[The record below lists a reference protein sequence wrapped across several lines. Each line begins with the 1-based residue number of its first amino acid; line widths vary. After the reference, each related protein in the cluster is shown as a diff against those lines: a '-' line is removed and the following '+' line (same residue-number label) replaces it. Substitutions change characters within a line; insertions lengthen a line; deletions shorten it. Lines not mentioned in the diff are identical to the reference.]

1 MDQFIEQ
8 IITGLSIGSILLL
21 VAIGLS
27 IIYGSMGIINLAHG
41 EFVMLGAYTAW
52 LLQSHFGLG
61 LLASLVP
68 IFLVVAAIGW
78 VIERYVLSLLNNRPL
93 DTILATW
100 GVGIML
106 QQGVRLMVGSELRYV
121 QMPPALSD
129 SMELLGLSVASYRV
143 FLFIVAIVLF
153 MGTWL
158 LMNRTTVG
166 MKLRAIMQDRS
177 VAASFG
183 INAKRVYALTFAYG
197 AGLAGLAGALVSPLK
212 SVSPDMGTGYVVDA
226 FMVVVLG
233 GVQSLAGTVA
243 SVWLLPPTI
252 TAQYHFDP
260 EGAVRPYVGAGINY
274 TFFYDPHSALP
285 NIGFK
290 NGFGW
295 ALQAGADVPVGEGP
309 YFLNFDVKKV
319 FLGTHVRAAGGA
331 VQASARLNPWII
343 GAGLGLRF

>member
-8 IITGLSIGSILLL
+8 IVTGLSIGSILLL
-21 VAIGLS
+21 VALGLS

-41 EFVMLGAYTAW
+41 EFVMLGAYAAW
-52 LLQSHFGLG
+52 VFHTYLGLG

-68 IFLVVAAIGW
+68 IFLVVAAFGW

-106 QQGVRLMVGSELRYV
+106 QQAVRLMVGSELRYV
-121 QMPPALSD
+121 QLPPALAD
-129 SMELLGLSVASYRV
+129 SMNVFGIPISSYRV
-143 FLFIVAIVLF
+143 FLFVVSIALF
-153 MGTWL
+153 GATWM

-166 MKLRAIMQDRS
+166 MKLRAIIQDRS

-243 SVWLLPPTI
+243 SAFILGELSGGIAFLQNDTVAKTIVLLAI
-252 TAQYHFDP
+252 VVLIRFRP
-260 EGAVRPYVGAGINY
+260 EGLFTAR
-274 TFFYDPHSALP
+274 
-285 NIGFK
+285 
-290 NGFGW
+290 
-295 ALQAGADVPVGEGP
+295 
-309 YFLNFDVKKV
+309 
-319 FLGTHVRAAGGA
+319 VRA
-331 VQASARLNPWII
+331 
-343 GAGLGLRF
+343 

>member
-8 IITGLSIGSILLL
+8 IVTGLSIGSILLL
-21 VAIGLS
+21 VALGLS

-41 EFVMLGAYTAW
+41 EFVMLGAYAAW
-52 LLQSHFGLG
+52 VFHTYLGLG

-68 IFLVVAAIGW
+68 IFLVVAAFGW
-78 VIERYVLSLLNNRPL
+78 IIERFVLSLLNNRPL

-106 QQGVRLMVGSELRYV
+106 QQAVRLSVGSELRYV
-121 QMPPALSD
+121 QLPPALSD
-129 SMELLGLSVASYRV
+129 SMNVFGIPISSYRV
-143 FLFIVAIVLF
+143 FLFVVSIALF
-153 MGTWL
+153 GATWL

-166 MKLRAIMQDRS
+166 MKLRAIIQDRS

-243 SVWLLPPTI
+243 SAFILGELSGGIAFLQNDTVAKAIVLLAI
-252 TAQYHFDP
+252 VVLIRFRP
-260 EGAVRPYVGAGINY
+260 EGLFTARVR
-274 TFFYDPHSALP
+274 
-285 NIGFK
+285 
-290 NGFGW
+290 
-295 ALQAGADVPVGEGP
+295 
-309 YFLNFDVKKV
+309 
-319 FLGTHVRAAGGA
+319 
-331 VQASARLNPWII
+331 
-343 GAGLGLRF
+343 

>member
-1 MDQFIEQ
+1 MDQLIEQ
-8 IITGLSIGSILLL
+8 IVTGLSIGSILLL
-21 VAIGLS
+21 VALGLS

-41 EFVMLGAYTAW
+41 EFVMLGAYAAW
-52 LLQSHFGLG
+52 VFHTYLGLG

-68 IFLVVAAIGW
+68 IFLVVAAFGW

-106 QQGVRLMVGSELRYV
+106 QQAVRLMVGSELRYV
-121 QMPPALSD
+121 QLPPALSD
-129 SMELLGLSVASYRV
+129 SMDVFGIPISSYRV
-143 FLFIVAIVLF
+143 FLFVVSIALF
-153 MGTWL
+153 GATWL
-158 LMNRTTVG
+158 LMNRTPVG
-166 MKLRAIMQDRS
+166 MKLRAIIQDRS

-243 SVWLLPPTI
+243 SAFILGELSGGIAFLQNDTVAKTIVLLAI
-252 TAQYHFDP
+252 VVLIRFRP
-260 EGAVRPYVGAGINY
+260 EGLFTAR
-274 TFFYDPHSALP
+274 
-285 NIGFK
+285 
-290 NGFGW
+290 
-295 ALQAGADVPVGEGP
+295 
-309 YFLNFDVKKV
+309 
-319 FLGTHVRAAGGA
+319 VRA
-331 VQASARLNPWII
+331 
-343 GAGLGLRF
+343 